1 MQLQRDTA
9 TVPQKSNFL
18 TDEVVFRA
26 SLNYE
31 ASNNFYRDTLQRNI
45 LLQGLLY
52 LTLAFLGILV
62 TARTY
67 LVITTQ
73 Y

>member
-9 TVPQKSNFL
+9 TVPQKSNVL
-18 TDEVVFRA
+18 TNEVVFRA
-26 SLNYE
+26 SQIMRQGTIFIE
-31 ASNNFYRDTLQRNI
+31 TLRNI